1 MTFEIYDHRHGI
13 IADNSL
19 HSKEDINKKTIN
31 YYMKTGD
38 FYVYCC
44 RYDDPKTIHAIT

>member
-19 HSKEDINKKTIN
+19 HSKEDINKKKQLTI
-31 YYMKTGD
+31 
-38 FYVYCC
+38 
-44 RYDDPKTIHAIT
+44 I